1 MNLIPSISWT
11 LLRGSLIFSK
21 LLFFFLFSCIFCII
35 LLILFGTFFFINLSC
50 VISGNKGRTQCE
62 SIFLTREFLL
72 NIISNKLDYDSFVIF
87 IISYIYEFYYFIESF
102 NLMIFQNFI
111 YIISYPWI
119 WTFYYISLLTVNCLF
134 ILYTFTVFPNM
145 CFSSLISE
153 FGDI

>member
-21 LLFFFLFSCIFCII
+21 LLFFSFFMY
-35 LLILFGTFFFINLSC
+35 ILFFSSFYLALSFFINLSC
-50 VISGNKGRTQCE
+50 VISENKGRTQCE

-72 NIISNKLDYDSFVIF
+72 NIISNKLDYDLSVIF

-119 WTFYYISLLTVNCLF
+119 WTFFYISLLTVNCLF

-145 CFSSLISE
+145 CFSSLIWE